1 MYACFFF
8 FSIKCSL
15 LFKAQLYLC
24 QGGYVFAK
32 VCLFVS
38 NITQKVIDGFWLN
51 FQEIST
57 VGPGTGDYS
66 LGIFG
71 SPSGGVSNW
80 ATLVE
85 VYWLWLILKIH
96 EGASVCFIVIYGTE
110 RVFEKDFFFSIFIPL
125 LVKCTLYKYILH
137 ASIPSHQWIFRHVY
151 INN

>member
-1 MYACFFF
+1 MFFF

-71 SPSGGVSNW
+71 SPSGGGFELSYLGGGL
-80 ATLVE
+80 LVMINFE
-85 VYWLWLILKIH
+85 NTWR
-96 EGASVCFIVIYGTE
+96 CFSLLHSHTHGTE

-137 ASIPSHQWIFRHVY
+137 ASLPSHQWIFRHVY